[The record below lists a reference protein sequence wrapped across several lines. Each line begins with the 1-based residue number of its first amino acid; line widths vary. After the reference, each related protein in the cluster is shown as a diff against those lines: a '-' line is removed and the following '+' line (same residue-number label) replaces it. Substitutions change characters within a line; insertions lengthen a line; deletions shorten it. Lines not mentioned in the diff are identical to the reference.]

1 MDSKKI
7 GIRVADGTIYSVLD
21 EDEHSTKRVILTTA
35 RDDQAEIHAEIYRG
49 TGEEMV
55 NPVRIGQLKL
65 GDLNPKKKGEP
76 ELELILGTDPF
87 GKLTARLLDPEKNNE
102 EFLSVDLNEID
113 TESDDLSEDYSVPDV
128 DLSPTE
134 PFEPQIPVSEYEGP
148 EENEPAEE
156 KKGSKWLVALFV
168 FIGLAV
174 IAGLVFLIFT
184 LLKQQENNLEA
195 GDAQNPSVAAE
206 SDSTVAPQ
214 EESSEPA
221 GMESKTVPEPEVE
234 EPDSRKAAETPGAV
248 SAQNGKKG
256 GVWYSIAWGDTLWD
270 LSNSFYRTPWLYNQ
284 IAAEN
289 NIEDPDFIFAGNR
302 IYIPEVTK

>member
-1 MDSKKI
+1 M
-7 GIRVADGTIYSVLD
+7 
-21 EDEHSTKRVILTTA
+21 E
-35 RDDQAEIHAEIYRG
+35 
-49 TGEEMV
+49 

-65 GDLNPKKKGEP
+65 GSIIPKQKGEP

-87 GKLTARLLDPEKNNE
+87 GKLNARLIDPETNNE

-113 TESDDLSEDYSVPDV
+113 TEADNLSEEYSVPDV
-128 DLSPTE
+128 DFSPTE

-148 EENEPAEE
+148 EENEPRED
-156 KKGSKWLVALFV
+156 KKGSKWLVLLFV
-168 FIGLAV
+168 IIGLAV

-195 GDAQNPSVAAE
+195 GNTQEPSAAVE
-206 SDSTVAPQ
+206 SDNAVAPQ
-214 EESSEPA
+214 KESSEPA
-221 GMESKTVPEPEVE
+221 GVESKSVPEQEME
-234 EPDSRKAAETPGAV
+234 EPDASEKSDPSVEV
-248 SAQNGKKG
+248 SEQNGNKG

-270 LSNSFYRTPWLYNQ
+270 LSNSFYRTPWLYDQ